1 MKIMMVPGAR
11 NEELIAKMNELR
23 EKDYVEMYDYF
34 NELIADYGESVA
46 YDTLYYACEDGDE
59 MLASQTAYFE
69 YMLFNDER
77 EYYVERMLHDLT
89 RKEWLENTI
98 SAAEKAIG
106 EGKGFAAEYR
116 IWYSGIRNDKHII
129 FAINEREEGWDYY
142 ILDSEYRSINDGV
155 NDDPNATVG
164 EVIRTLFEEFD
175 IPGHDIREEKRDY
188 DEVIAHYKEQLRQ
201 NKYTCCICG
210 KEYYGYGNNPDPVN
224 TDSGARCCDICN
236 YGMVIPA
243 RIERMRTGMPMR
255 LVS

>member
-1 MKIMMVPGAR
+1 MKIMMIPGER
-11 NEELIAKMNELR
+11 NEELIAKMKELR
-23 EKDYVEMYDYF
+23 ENDYDEMYDYF
-34 NELIADYGESVA
+34 EELIADYGESVA

-69 YMLFNDER
+69 QMLFNDER

-106 EGKGFAAEYR
+106 EGQGFTAEYH
-116 IWYSGIRNDKHII
+116 IWYSGICDYKHII

-142 ILDSEYRSINDGV
+142 ILDSKYRSIQDGV
-155 NDDPNATVG
+155 YDDSDMTVG
-164 EVIRTLFEEFD
+164 EVIYVLFEEFD
-175 IPGHDIREEKRDY
+175 IPGHDIREEKLDY
-188 DEVIAHYKEQLRQ
+188 DEVIARYEEQLRQ

-210 KEYYGYGNNPDPVN
+210 KECYGYGNNPDPVN
-224 TDSGARCCDICN
+224 PDSGARCCDICN

-243 RIERMRTGMPMR
+243 RIERMRTGLPMR